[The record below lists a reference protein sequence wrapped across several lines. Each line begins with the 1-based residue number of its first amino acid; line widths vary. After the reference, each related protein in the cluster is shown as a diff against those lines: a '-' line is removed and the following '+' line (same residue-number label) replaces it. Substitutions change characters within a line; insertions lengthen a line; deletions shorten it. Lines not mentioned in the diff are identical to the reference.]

1 MSDHIESNAP
11 IKLDDRQTQ
20 SIEHLLD
27 EISPPVP
34 GSFEPRAVN
43 WSNLPAAV
51 LSCTKAGVD
60 ILGLAESGGLDVT
73 KLPTL
78 TIDGVAC
85 YQAIRSMKS

>member
-1 MSDHIESNAP
+1 MSHIESNAP
-11 IKLDDRQTQ
+11 IQLDERQTK

-27 EISPPVP
+27 EINPSRP
-34 GSFEPRAVN
+34 GSFEPRAIN
-43 WSNLPAAV
+43 WANLPAAV

-73 KLPTL
+73 RLPTL

-85 YQAIRSMKS
+85 YQALKSLKS